1 MEEEWNQTNEE
12 LQTARK
18 QVDELSLQ
26 LTVLTTGKQ
35 TTLVNSNVT
44 KVFFMWNS
52 ISTYFSLRDSSQVW
66 WITQEL

>member
-52 ISTYFSLRDSSQVW
+52 ISTYFSLRDSNQVW